1 MIAWQIT
8 KKGAIEQI
16 NKKEILD
23 DIENSKI
30 KITKVLL
37 DEHVYELF
45 NQGTTPIIPAS
56 FAVGIIS
63 EFGND
68 AVYEFEKGSRV
79 YISALKNCGE
89 CCECITSNELCCS
102 DMKFSGRNTD
112 GMLKDFA
119 IVPNSQIYALP
130 SSVSDNDALLLD
142 VIALS
147 ITSID
152 KLDIVKGQH
161 VAVIGNGI
169 QALVTCQL
177 ISYYKAIPVLITDD
191 EKTNKIADNLDI
203 FYKYDIGDDT
213 ENEISSLTGGRMVHK
228 LMYITGSNIDTKY
241 ISLLSSANAKVV
253 FSGFDHFNVKLSLDS
268 VMNKQLDLSCVKNGY
283 GEINTA
289 INLLANKA
297 ITTSEYQFNEI
308 KFNEVEKQ
316 LKSFSSNAS
325 FESKVV
331 NTMI

>member
-8 KKGAIEQI
+8 QKGIIEQI

-37 DEHVYELF
+37 DEHVYELYS
-45 NQGTTPIIPAS
+45 QGSAPIIPAS
-56 FAVGIIS
+56 FAVGVIS

-68 AVYEFEKGSRV
+68 DVYEFEKGSRV
-79 YISALKNCGE
+79 YVSALKNCGE
-89 CCECITSNELCCS
+89 CCECITANELHCS

-112 GMLKDFA
+112 GMLKEFA
-119 IVPNSQIYALP
+119 IVPNNQIYALP

-142 VIALS
+142 IIALS

-152 KLDIVKGQH
+152 KLDILKGQH
-161 VAVIGNGI
+161 VAVVGNGI

-177 ISYYKAIPVLITDD
+177 ISYYKGIPVLITND
-191 EKTNKIADNLDI
+191 ENTSKIADNLDI
-203 FYKYDIGDDT
+203 FYKYETNDQT
-213 ENEISSLTGGRMVHK
+213 EFEISALTGGRMVHK
-228 LMYITGSNIDTKY
+228 LIYITGSTIDTKY
-241 ISLLSSANAKVV
+241 ISLLASANARVV
-253 FSGFDHFNVKLSLDS
+253 FSGFDHFNINLALDN
-268 VMNKQLDLSCVKNGY
+268 VMDKQLDLSCVKNGY

-297 ITTSEYQFNEI
+297 IRTDEYQYKEI

-316 LKSFSSNAS
+316 LRLASSISS
-325 FESKVV
+325 FETKVV
-331 NTMI
+331 NTMT

>member
-8 KKGAIEQI
+8 QKGLIEQI

-23 DIENSKI
+23 DVENSKI

-45 NQGTTPIIPAS
+45 SQDSNPIIPAS

-68 AVYEFEKGSRV
+68 DVYDFEKGSRV

-89 CCECITSNELCCS
+89 CCECITSNELHCS

-112 GMLKDFA
+112 GMLKEFA
-119 IVPNSQIYALP
+119 IAPNNQIYALP
-130 SSVSDNDALLLD
+130 SSVSDNDALLID
-142 VIALS
+142 MMALS
-147 ITSID
+147 IASID
-152 KLDIVKGQH
+152 KLDEIKGQH

-169 QALVTCQL
+169 QALITCQL

-191 EKTNKIADNLDI
+191 EKTSKIADNLDI
-203 FYKYDIGDDT
+203 FYKYDACDET
-213 ENEISSLTGGRMVHK
+213 EEEISSLTGGRKAHK
-228 LMYITGSNIDTKY
+228 LIYITGSNIDTKY

-253 FSGFDHFNVKLSLDS
+253 LSGFDHFNINLNLYS
-268 VMNKQLDLSCVKNGY
+268 VMDKQLDLSCVKNGY
-283 GEINTA
+283 GEIDTA

-297 ITTSEYQFNEI
+297 ISTLEYQYKEI
-308 KFNEVEKQ
+308 KFNEVEKY
-316 LKSFSSNAS
+316 LKTVSSTKSFDT
-325 FESKVV
+325 KIV